1 MATYT
6 IEIADTDLLAL
17 NNDLLDVD
25 TWIQGAVTGKINS
38 CKKRMINEWQPVLFN
53 DTAVTSIPATQD
65 EFITA
70 VVARDDYKNR
80 ADKEAMVAE
89 MNPTEEAE

>member
-6 IEIADTDLLAL
+6 VEINDTDLLAL

-25 TWIQGAVTGKINS
+25 GWIQGAVDGKINN
-38 CKKRMINEWQPVLFN
+38 CRKRMIAEWQPILFN
-53 DTAVTSIPATQD
+53 DPTVTSIPATQD

-70 VVARDDYKNR
+70 VVAREDYKNR
-80 ADKEAMVAE
+80 AEQEVELAR
-89 MNPTEEAE
+89 PTE

>member
-1 MATYT
+1 MTTYT
-6 IEIADTDLLAL
+6 ITINETDLLAL

-25 TWIQGAVTGKINS
+25 TWVQGAVAGKINA
-38 CKKRMINEWQPVLFN
+38 CKKRMINEWQPVMFN
-53 DTAVTSIPATQD
+53 DPAVTSIPATQD

-80 ADKEAMVAE
+80 ADRDAVADSTL
-89 MNPTEEAE
+89 PTA